1 MFYQQFKISYVYI
14 IGYMTMCSS
23 LIHPYTEAV
32 KREKDAFD
40 GFILSPLSQDE
51 LSHSSCHILTYSQSI
66 TKTT

>member
-1 MFYQQFKISYVYI
+1 
-14 IGYMTMCSS
+14 MTMCSS

-51 LSHSSCHILTYSQSI
+51 LSHPSCHILTYSQSI